1 MKQTASKEDVE
12 VFRCN
17 RAPYVTHFIFNRH
30 HFDSNYFEAK
40 YDFAKTKY
48 SSEEVLGCPELVDF
62 GVVILCS
69 LFTPGLGDYGHYQKK
84 DWEWC
89 YNVGMSVCDRE
100 DLSHEVHQDFKR
112 MRIG

>member
-12 VFRCN
+12 VFRCK

-69 LFTPGLGDYGHYQKK
+69 LSTPGLGDYGHYEKK

-89 YNVGMSVCDRE
+89 AIKLGCLYVTE
-100 DLSHEVHQDFKR
+100 KTSH
-112 MRIG
+112 MRFTKILRG